1 MSLQWLGRPS
11 HCSERIMR
19 AISTHERGELT
30 AFLFLVQLDVQLDY
44 WSSSTT
50 GRPWTPRV
58 VEISL
63 P

>member
-1 MSLQWLGRPS
+1 MLLQWPGRPN
-11 HCSERIMR
+11 HCNERIMR
-19 AISTHERGELT
+19 AISTNERGELT
-30 AFLFLVQLDVQLDY
+30 AFPFLVQLDY

-50 GRPWTPRV
+50 GKPWTPSV